1 MTKLLKEA
9 IAKVRDLPE
18 DAQDM
23 AAQVLIRY
31 VDEMPTLDE
40 GTAIAEGR
48 RAFEGKDFIPLNQWR
63 HDVGIRNH

>member
-9 IAKVRDLPE
+9 IARVRDLP
-18 DAQDM
+18 DDVQDK
-23 AAQVLIRY
+23 AAEVLIQY

-40 GTAIAEGR
+40 GDAIAEGK
-48 RAFEGKDFIPLNQWR
+48 RAFERKDYIPLDKWR

>member
-18 DAQDM
+18 DVQDM
-23 AAQVLIRY
+23 AAEVLIRY
-31 VDEMPTLDE
+31 VDEIPTVDE
-40 GTAIAEGR
+40 GTAIAEGM
-48 RAFEGKDFIPLNQWR
+48 RAFKRKDFIPLDQWR

>member
-23 AAQVLIRY
+23 AAEVLIRY

-40 GTAIAEGR
+40 GAAIAEGR
-48 RAFEGKDFIPLNQWR
+48 RAFERKEFTRLDQWR

>member
-18 DAQDM
+18 DIQDM
-23 AAQVLIRY
+23 AAEALIQY
-31 VDEMPTLDE
+31 VDEIPTLDE
-40 GTAIAEGR
+40 GAAIAEGR
-48 RAFEGKDFIPLNQWR
+48 RAFEGNDFIPLNQWR